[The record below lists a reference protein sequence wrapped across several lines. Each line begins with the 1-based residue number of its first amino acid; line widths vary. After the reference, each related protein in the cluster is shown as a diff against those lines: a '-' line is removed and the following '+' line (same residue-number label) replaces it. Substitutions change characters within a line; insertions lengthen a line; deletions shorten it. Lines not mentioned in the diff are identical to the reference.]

1 MEMNR
6 SKRTN
11 LNEGSKV
18 VCLSLE
24 NLKLKIERNH
34 TNRFT
39 YTLRLCKK
47 ANMTMWQLSK
57 YYFNTYTVSQ
67 TEKNGSLQS

>member
-47 ANMTMWQLSK
+47 ANMTMW
-57 YYFNTYTVSQ
+57 
-67 TEKNGSLQS
+67 